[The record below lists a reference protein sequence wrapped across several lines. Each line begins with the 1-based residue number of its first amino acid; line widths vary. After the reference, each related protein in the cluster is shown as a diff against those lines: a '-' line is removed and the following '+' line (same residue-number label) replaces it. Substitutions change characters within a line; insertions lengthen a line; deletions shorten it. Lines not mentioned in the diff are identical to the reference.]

1 MASGNTTRT
10 QQVANFCAAVVGV
23 GMLGSTLTKSPM
35 KSRWLSSS
43 STLAIVLFGFFT
55 HNLLPRVWC
64 KAFPDW
70 HIPRNV
76 DDSDDYHSYVR
87 SKAYRAKLYL
97 NGQHSR
103 WKAAVISFATQ
114 SVDHLMMVP
123 PEISMFFE
131 YRLPLPLRTES
142 RPFLLAK

>member
-1 MASGNTTRT
+1 
-10 QQVANFCAAVVGV
+10 
-23 GMLGSTLTKSPM
+23 M

-43 STLAIVLFGFFT
+43 ANLAVILAGFLT

-70 HIPRNV
+70 HISRNV
-76 DDSDDYHSYVR
+76 DDSDDYHSFVR

-97 NGQHSR
+97 TGGHAR

-114 SVDHLMMVP
+114 CVDHLMMVQP
-123 PEISMFFE
+123 QIPMLSNNPRHFE
-131 YRLPLPLRTES
+131 RRWNLEMS
-142 RPFLLAK
+142 